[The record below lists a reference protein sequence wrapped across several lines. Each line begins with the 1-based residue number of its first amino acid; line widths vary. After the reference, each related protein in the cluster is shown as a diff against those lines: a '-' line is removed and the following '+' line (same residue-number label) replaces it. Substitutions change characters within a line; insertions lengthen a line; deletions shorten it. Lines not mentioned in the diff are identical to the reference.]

1 MKKLGFTILLCA
13 LLLIALSQ
21 VPSWVDKKYNTSAA
35 VTAPQLALHDDLFIA
50 DLHSDALLWPRD
62 LLKRHQQGHVDQPRM
77 QSGNV
82 ALQVFSAVTH
92 SPFGQ
97 NFHANSGRSNR
108 VIPLVMAQGWP
119 LKTWTSALQRA
130 LYQAQR
136 LKQAAADS
144 NGSLRLIQ
152 NRGDLFALHLDRIY
166 QPHLS
171 GALLAIA
178 GAPAL
183 DGNADNLDAL
193 YNAGYRMIG
202 LTHFFDNVFGGS
214 AHGVEQYGLTESG
227 KVLLQRMAEKNML
240 IDLAHASPAL
250 IDDVLRYS
258 SAPLFVSHSGVK
270 GTCDSPRNLS
280 DTQLRNIAARGGV
293 IGIAFFPGAI
303 CGSSVQHISDAILH
317 SVKIAGV
324 DAVGLGSDF
333 DGAVSTPFDAAGLSA
348 LTQSLIDAG
357 LGESDIRKIM
367 GENIL
372 RVLSK
377 VLPPNPRLGVELDY
391 DADPLSD
398 FSF

>member
-1 MKKLGFTILLCA
+1 MKKIGFTILLCA
-13 LLLIALSQ
+13 LLLALLSQ
-21 VPSWVDKKYNTSAA
+21 APDWADKTYNASPAI
-35 VTAPQLALHDDLFIA
+35 TAPKLALHDDLFIA

-62 LLKRHQQGHVDQPRM
+62 LLQRHQQGHVDQPRM

-97 NFHANSGRSNR
+97 NFHGNSGDSNR

-119 LKTWTSALQRA
+119 IKTWSSALQRA
-130 LYQAQR
+130 LYQADR

-144 NGSLRLIQ
+144 NGTLRLIQ
-152 NRGDLFALHLDRIY
+152 NRADLFSLHLDRIY
-166 QPHLS
+166 QPNIS
-171 GALLAIA
+171 GALLAIE
-178 GAPAL
+178 GAQAL
-183 DGNADNLDAL
+183 DGDANNLDAL

-202 LTHFFDNVFGGS
+202 LTHFFDNTFGGS
-214 AHGVEQYGLTESG
+214 AHGLEQYGLTEEG
-227 KVLLQRMAEKNML
+227 KMLLQKMAEKKML

-270 GTCDSPRNLS
+270 GTCNSPRNLS
-280 DTQLRNIAARGGV
+280 DEQLRNIAARGGI

-303 CGSSVQHISDAILH
+303 CGPSVQHITDALLYA
-317 SVKIAGV
+317 VKIAGV
-324 DAVGLGSDF
+324 NAVGLGSDF

-348 LTQSLIDAG
+348 LTQSLVRAG
-357 LGESDIRKIM
+357 LSEADIRKIM

-372 RVLSK
+372 RVFSK
-377 VLPPNPRLGVELDY
+377 VLPPNPHLNSSFEID
-391 DADPLSD
+391 SD
-398 FSF
+398 FTF